1 MSDATQRAPFE
12 RLARMIEQELELIAE
27 GDLEAFAAAV
37 EARGDYLRSLPVP
50 PPAAARP
57 TLIRVQ
63 ALQSRVEIEAQRVR
77 DQLALVRS
85 QQAGARRAAKGYA
98 GPPPALVSTNA

>member
-1 MSDATQRAPFE
+1 MSDAGLRAPFE
-12 RLARMIEQELELIAE
+12 RLARMVEHELELI
-27 GDLEAFAAAV
+27 GDGKLDAFAEAV
-37 EARGDYLRSLPVP
+37 QERGVYLRSLPVP
-50 PPAAARP
+50 PPAAARA

-77 DQLALVRS
+77 DELALARG